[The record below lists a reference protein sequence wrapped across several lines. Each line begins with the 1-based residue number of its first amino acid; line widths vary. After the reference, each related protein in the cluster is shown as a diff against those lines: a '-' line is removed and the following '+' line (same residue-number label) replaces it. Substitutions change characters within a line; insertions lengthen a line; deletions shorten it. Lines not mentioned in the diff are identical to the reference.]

1 MNGKTAAVL
10 LSAVLAACAQTPPPQ
25 VAASSASSPPPAPAA
40 APTPPPAPAPSA
52 IPAAAP
58 AQPPAATSAPTDH
71 IVNIREASCQ
81 NLLRLSP
88 EDRAAASMFYVG
100 YQASRFH
107 ARTINVS
114 VIPSIEAQAVTYC
127 QENPNWSA
135 AQAFA
140 EAYLRT
146 RS

>member
-10 LSAVLAACAQTPPPQ
+10 LSALLAACVQTPPPQ
-25 VAASSASSPPPAPAA
+25 VAASSASAAPPAPAA
-40 APTPPPAPAPSA
+40 APTPPPAPAPPA
-52 IPAAAP
+52 VPAAAP
-58 AQPPAATSAPTDH
+58 AQPPAAKSAPADH

-100 YQASRFH
+100 YQASHFR

-140 EAYLRT
+140 QAYLRT

>member
-40 APTPPPAPAPSA
+40 APTPSPAPAPSA
-52 IPAAAP
+52 VPPAAP
-58 AQPPAATSAPTDH
+58 AQPPAAKSAPTDH

-81 NLLRLSP
+81 SLLRLSP

-100 YQASRFH
+100 YQASHFR

-127 QENPNWSA
+127 QENPDWSA

-140 EAYLRT
+140 QAYLRT

>member
-10 LSAVLAACAQTPPPQ
+10 LSALLAACVQTPPPQ

-52 IPAAAP
+52 VPAAAP
-58 AQPPAATSAPTDH
+58 AQPPAAKSAPTDH
-71 IVNIREASCQ
+71 IVNIREISCQ

-88 EDRAAASMFYVG
+88 EDRAAAAMFYVG
-100 YQASRFH
+100 YQASRYR

-140 EAYLRT
+140 QAYLRT

>member
-10 LSAVLAACAQTPPPQ
+10 LSALLAACAQTPPPQ
-25 VAASSASSPPPAPAA
+25 VAASSASSPPPTPAA
-40 APTPPPAPAPSA
+40 APTLPPAPAPSA
-52 IPAAAP
+52 VPAAAP
-58 AQPPAATSAPTDH
+58 AQPPAPKSAPTDH

-100 YQASRFH
+100 YQASQFR

-140 EAYLRT
+140 QAYLRA

>member
-40 APTPPPAPAPSA
+40 APTPSPAPAPSA
-52 IPAAAP
+52 VHPAAP
-58 AQPPAATSAPTDH
+58 AQPPAAKSAPTDH

-81 NLLRLSP
+81 SLLRLSP

-100 YQASRFH
+100 YQASHFR

-127 QENPNWSA
+127 QENPDWSA

-140 EAYLRT
+140 QAYLRT

>member
-1 MNGKTAAVL
+1 MNGKTAVVL
-10 LSAVLAACAQTPPPQ
+10 LSALLAACAQTPPPQ
-25 VAASSASSPPPAPAA
+25 VADSSASSPPPAPAA
-40 APTPPPAPAPSA
+40 APTPPPVPAPSA
-52 IPAAAP
+52 VPAAAP
-58 AQPPAATSAPTDH
+58 AEPQAAKSAPTDH

-100 YQASRFH
+100 YQASHFR

-114 VIPSIEAQAVTYC
+114 VIPSIEAQAVAYC

-140 EAYLRT
+140 QAYLRA

>member
-10 LSAVLAACAQTPPPQ
+10 LSALLAACAQTPPPQ

-52 IPAAAP
+52 VPPAAP
-58 AQPPAATSAPTDH
+58 AQPPAAKSAPTDH

-100 YQASRFH
+100 YQASHFG

-140 EAYLRT
+140 QAYLRT